1 MRSFVKIAGIDFAF
15 DGLAIREQIIFPGC
29 GKVYGAAIERTS
41 KNRYKLHV
49 ITKVFAYVLDYTSIE
64 QACEK
69 LQDVYNRYGTFL
81 PDVGE
86 KLDD

>member
-15 DGLAIREQIIFPGC
+15 DGLAIMGQIIFPGC
-29 GKVYGAAIERTS
+29 GKVYGAAIQRTS
-41 KNRYKLHV
+41 KNRYKAYV
-49 ITKVFAYVLDYTSIE
+49 ILSFHASVLDYTSIE
-64 QACEK
+64 AACNYI
-69 LQDVYNRYGTFL
+69 QDIYNEYGTFL